1 MKLRASSL
9 LCSFGIGTQVGT
21 WYSKPGAGG
30 DTAAAPAPVRS
41 GVGKYIAGGMLASR
55 PAAPAAAPAAAAA
68 AAPAAAQARMAV
80 AEDDERPV
88 KKAKPSSALSNFD
101 TW

>member
-1 MKLRASSL
+1 MLV
-9 LCSFGIGTQVGT
+9 QVGT

-30 DTAAAPAPVRS
+30 DAAAAPAPVRG

-55 PAAPAAAPAAAAA
+55 PAAAAAPAAAAPSA
-68 AAPAAAQARMAV
+68 AAAQARAAPAAAT
-80 AEDDERPV
+80 EDDDRPV
-88 KKAKPSSALSNFD
+88 KKAKPSTALSNFD